1 MTSDETE
8 PNFEEALAQLERI
21 VASLERGE
29 PELTRALSKYEKGVQ
44 LLSICHRLLE
54 KAEQSVAILTGV
66 DEQGRP
72 LTASFDATATVAQA
86 QAQQP
91 RARSSPPRTSPF
103 AKLRSDPACAG
114 PEARPKIPRSTP
126 RIRRFERSECR
137 TLNPHWQS
145 QCHPMK
151 PSP

>member
-21 VASLERGE
+21 VTSLERGE

-72 LTASFDATATVAQA
+72 LTASFDATATVAQGA
-86 QAQQP
+86 
-91 RARSSPPRTSPF
+91 SPTAKGEIKPAADEPVRKTAERPGVRRT
-103 AKLRSDPACAG
+103 
-114 PEARPKIPRSTP
+114 RSTP
-126 RIRRFERSECR
+126 EDP
-137 TLNPHWQS
+137 TVNPED
-145 QCHPMK
+145 P
-151 PSP
+151 PF